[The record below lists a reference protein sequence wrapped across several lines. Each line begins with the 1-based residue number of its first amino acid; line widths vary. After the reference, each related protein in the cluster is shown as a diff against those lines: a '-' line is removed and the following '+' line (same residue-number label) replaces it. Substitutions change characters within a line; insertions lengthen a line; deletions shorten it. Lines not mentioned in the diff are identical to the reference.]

1 MLDVV
6 MPRRSAAEA
15 LQTRSAILERSV
27 ALASIEGLD
36 GLTLGRL
43 AGDLQMSK
51 AGVLGHFGSKEE
63 LQLAALRRAVAIFT
77 REVWEPAS
85 AAAPGRA
92 RLLAIADHWMSYLG
106 RDVFPGGCFITAA
119 SCEFDDR
126 PGRVRDAL
134 AARHRQWL
142 GGRAGG
148 GRDARP
154 PRPRQWLG
162 VLPDEARIAVR
173 DGDLPRGTDPGDVAF
188 ALNAIA
194 MGVNQSRHLL
204 ADPDAAARGWRAMR
218 SVLHAPRAR
227 RRTGP

>member
-142 GGRAGG
+142 G
-148 GRDARP
+148 
-154 PRPRQWLG
+154 
-162 VLPDEARIAVR
+162 VLADEARIAVR

-194 MGVNQSRHLL
+194 MGVNQNRHLL

-218 SVLHAPRAR
+218 TVLHAPRAR
-227 RRTGP
+227 RRTAP